1 MMFTVSTFFVII
13 LKKNTEKY
21 NNGKLIKTL
30 IDEGLKIL
38 CRDGAESFS
47 LRNLSKELGVSHAA
61 AYRHFSSKEELLR
74 AILAEFEESF
84 RHALLTSVAP
94 DATGKEALMQLGIGY
109 VRYFVSQPELITL
122 FTLSRDGEDLFARL
136 LGTSPKQNTLEA
148 PDQEDEDI
156 PCEKVTAANDRA
168 THSFELFR
176 SLALAM
182 QSEEPYKDL
191 TDREILLGFWG
202 KVHGIATILVTQRRL
217 LSFDDIDA
225 TIDRT
230 IRTAF

>member
-1 MMFTVSTFFVII
+1 MFTPSTLSKPYYRMFTVSTFFAII
-13 LKKNTEKY
+13 LIYMTETY
-21 NNGKLIKTL
+21 HHGNLRKTL

-38 CRDGAESFS
+38 CRDGVASFS

-74 AILAEFEESF
+74 AILAEFEDSF
-84 RHALLTSVAP
+84 RRALIASVAP
-94 DATGKEALMQLGIGY
+94 DATGKEALLQLGIGY
-109 VRYFVSQPELITL
+109 VRYFVAQPELITF
-122 FTLSRDGEDLFARL
+122 FTLARDGENLFARL
-136 LGTSPKQNTLEA
+136 LGTESGQKKSDSHDHEG
-148 PDQEDEDI
+148 E
-156 PCEKVTAANDRA
+156 

-217 LSFDDIDA
+217 LAFDDIDA

-230 IRTAF
+230 VRTAF